1 MAKVRVGIIG
11 GSGLYKIDGLE
22 NIKETN
28 IDTPFGKPSGP
39 VTTGEIEGV
48 NVAFLPRHGAG
59 HNISPTKLPVKAN
72 IYALKTLGVERIIS
86 VSAVGSL
93 REEYRP
99 LDMVVPNQIID
110 RTYQRDQTFF
120 DQGVVAHIAFSDP
133 FCPSLSELL
142 YEVSSNSGVNVHG
155 GGTLVVMEGP
165 AFSTRAESNMYRSW
179 GADIIGMTTLPE
191 AKLAREAEICYST
204 LACVTDYDCWR
215 EATEPVTIEMVVA
228 NLQTNVS
235 ESIRILRQLI
245 PIIPSGRNC
254 GCGSAL
260 QDAVLTSKT
269 QVPQNVKEQFESM
282 FGRKLV

>member
-1 MAKVRVGIIG
+1 MKVGIIG
-11 GSGLYKIDGLE
+11 GSGLYNLKELE
-22 NIKETN
+22 KVDKVQL
-28 IDTPFGKPSGP
+28 DTPFGKPSSDFL
-39 VTTGEIEGV
+39 TGEVHDIPV
-48 NVAFLPRHGAG
+48 IFIPRHGLG
-59 HNISPTKLPVKAN
+59 HVLLPTEIPFRAN
-72 IYALKTLGVERIIS
+72 IWGLKKLGVTHLIS
-86 VSAVGSL
+86 VGAVGSL

-142 YEVSSNSGVNVHG
+142 YEISSNSGVNVHG

-204 LACVTDYDCWR
+204 LACVTDYVCWR